1 MKKINAVEMV
11 RNIRD
16 KQNEDTS
23 GKSPKEII
31 DYFRRKARK
40 IAEKVGTAELSE
52 H

>member
-16 KQNEDTS
+16 KQNQDTA

-31 DYFRRKARK
+31 EYFRNKAMQ
-40 IAEKVGTAELSE
+40 IAEKAEAEKLRE
-52 H
+52 R